1 MKREQMKNITFEIA
15 KKDFPN
21 QMSWY
26 DAKKACADLGNGW
39 RLPTKDEV
47 ILIYENKDKIG
58 GIAMIFYWSSTDF
71 NNLSAWIQNFHDG
84 FQFYDFK
91 NNDYSVRAV
100 RDIK

>member
-58 GIAMIFYWSSTDF
+58 GFAVIY
-71 NNLSAWIQNFHDG
+71 
-84 FQFYDFK
+84 
-91 NNDYSVRAV
+91 YSVRAV